1 MRERHRRLWLLA
13 TVVIGCIVSAVQILR
28 DIRLPVQWQV
38 GVAARVNGEKI
49 ALDSVNRTVAGL
61 NARDRRSISD
71 AQDRVLSRMIDE
83 ELLVQQALDSGAA
96 ETDPEVRASLVR
108 AAMSRVNAEATAQP
122 ISDLELDEYYQA
134 HRTAYATPA
143 RFEIMPFYFESN
155 AFPNLEDARRRAR
168 AAQAAL
174 RAGRSVTEVQRD
186 ADTLPFVIPTQLIT
200 ARTVINYFGPMS
212 VNLLQSTSTGEFTG
226 TMELDRG
233 VVFLY
238 VNRKVGDEIPS
249 LAIIREL
256 LRGDAMRDR
265 QERALENLLASLR
278 KTARIE
284 RSPLPPLV
292 VSR

>member
-1 MRERHRRLWLLA
+1 MTDRNRRLWLVA
-13 TVVIGCIVSAVQILR
+13 AVVIGCIVSAVQILR
-28 DIRLPVQWQV
+28 DIRLPVRWQV

-108 AAMSRVNAEATAQP
+108 AAISRVNAEAAAQP
-122 ISDLELDEYYQA
+122 ITERELGGYYQA
-134 HRTAYATPA
+134 HRSAYATPA
-143 RFEIMPFYFESN
+143 RFEIMPFYFESKT
-155 AFPNLEDARRRAR
+155 FPNLEDAQRRAR

-174 RAGRSVTEVQRD
+174 RAGRSVAEVQRYAD
-186 ADTLPFVIPTQLIT
+186 ALPFVIPPQLMT
-200 ARTVINYFGPMS
+200 AGTVTNYFGPMS
-212 VNLLQSTSTGEFTG
+212 VNLLQSTRTGELTA

-233 VVFLY
+233 VLFLC
-238 VNRKVGDEIPS
+238 VNRRVGGDIPS
-249 LAIIREL
+249 LAAIREL

-265 QERALENLLASLR
+265 QERALENLLAALR